1 MIISRSIKYFIF
13 GFLLAT
19 VLSFLAS
26 SLYFWHWLNTP
37 VEIPDSS
44 RIYVIEEGEGL
55 HKLSTKLNGQGLLD
69 WPKVWVAYAKYSG
82 STQVNLGEFLLSE
95 NESPVSLFEKFQST
109 DFVQYQVTLIEG
121 ATAEQTVEK
130 LSKAKNLSQELE
142 RPFDPEQSLIMG
154 IEKAHLEGMFYADTY
169 FYTSNETDISLLQRA
184 NKKLNRVLEEEWTG
198 RAENL
203 PYTSSYEALIM
214 ASIIEKETGAPHER
228 AQIAGVFVRRLEQ
241 GMRLQTDPTV
251 IYGLEREWDG
261 NITRADLKTSHPYN
275 TYLIKGL
282 PPTPIAIVGRD
293 AINAALHPEEGS
305 ALYFVAKG
313 DGTHYFSDTFEE
325 HKNAVK
331 RYQLKRKEGYRSQ
344 YQP

>member
-1 MIISRSIKYFIF
+1 VIISRSIKYFIF

-121 ATAEQTVEK
+121 ATAGQTVEK
-130 LSKAKNLSQELE
+130 LSKAKNLSQEL
-142 RPFDPEQSLIMG
+142 D
-154 IEKAHLEGMFYADTY
+154 
-169 FYTSNETDISLLQRA
+169 
-184 NKKLNRVLEEEWTG
+184 EEEWTG